1 MDEPNLTPP
10 PEALRDPIEIR
21 DEDAI
26 TIDEALVIA
35 SENSYD
41 LGKSTLQRWSK
52 FWEEKRGAVRSI
64 LVTHAGGKFYKLSR
78 EDFQAWVFDRKQN
91 ARPPEVP
98 QGLSRCQTA
107 PNC

>member
-1 MDEPNLTPP
+1 MDDPNLTPP

-26 TIDEALVIA
+26 TIEEALVIA

-52 FWEEKRGAVRSI
+52 F
-64 LVTHAGGKFYKLSR
+64 
-78 EDFQAWVFDRKQN
+78 
-91 ARPPEVP
+91 
-98 QGLSRCQTA
+98 
-107 PNC
+107 